1 MSYNENIGIEIKLTG
16 ADEAGISI
24 ENLTTKLQNL
34 KAAIDNVKGTTNI
47 TTTMKGVSKATTTTD
62 NSLKSLMST
71 LKRLLSF
78 ATLSKVIDSVI
89 DKSTQYDETLN
100 YVSVS
105 LGEYAEE
112 ALEYANV
119 VNSVYGID
127 QANWLSYQ
135 SVFANLTSGFG
146 LASDQVAIMSQQMT
160 QLGYDISSLVGE
172 SMNLTTK
179 QVMQKLQ
186 SGLAGE
192 IEPVRRLGYDLS
204 KANLEL
210 IAANLGITKQFS
222 EMTQAE
228 KVQLRYYA
236 LMTQLTEVQGDFGK
250 TLETPANM
258 MKVLKENTS
267 QLTRSLGNI
276 LVPLLKAILPIA
288 IAVVQVLKSA
298 ADVIAAFFGYEAPEV
313 TGMSNAVDVTS
324 AISSNLE
331 DASGTAAK
339 LKKQLAGFDEINNLT
354 TNTGTSGSGDDT
366 SGSSFNIDLPTYDF
380 LSKSTGFQ
388 AKIDKI
394 KKSLQIILP
403 IIVAIA
409 TAISTIA
416 TLTGANKIGKILI
429 SGLSTGNLIVTV
441 ITTIISLLVSLYATC
456 EPFRTWVNNL
466 FATIGNWWKTTG
478 KPFLLDILHKW
489 AEIRSVLDEGVAQ
502 FLNSVVNVVTWIID
516 IPNKLKNMWNTI
528 CNAVKGFLIDTLIG
542 YFTKSLP
549 DAITNMVDNILT
561 FVGSIAAKIG
571 SILIQPLKN
580 SFNSFINWLLSG
592 IENGIN
598 GIIGGINNMIATI
611 NRKLTFTIP
620 NWVPLFGGKK
630 WSSNIGYLSKVSLP
644 RLASGGVVTQETIA
658 TIGESG
664 AEAVVPLERNTG
676 WMNALATK
684 VNNVSDSNTEDL
696 LIKIIDVLSS
706 MDLTVSLDGEKI
718 ANNTIAKI
726 NSRNRLQGKSVISV

>member
-16 ADEAGISI
+16 ADEAGTSI
-24 ENLTTKLQNL
+24 DNLTAKLQNL
-34 KAAIDNVKGTTNI
+34 QTAINNVKSTNL
-47 TTTMKGVSKATTTTD
+47 TTTMKSVSKATTTTD
-62 NSLKSLMST
+62 SSLKSLTST
-71 LKRLLSF
+71 LKKLVSF
-78 ATLSKVIDSVI
+78 ATISKIVDNVI

-112 ALEYANV
+112 ALNYANV

-236 LMTQLTEVQGDFGK
+236 LMTQLTDVQGDFGK

-267 QLTRSLGNI
+267 QLSRSLGNI
-276 LVPLLKAILPIA
+276 LIPLIKAILPVA

-313 TGMSNAVDVTS
+313 SGMSNAVDVTS
-324 AISSNLE
+324 AISSNLD

-354 TNTGTSGSGDDT
+354 TNTGTSGSGDDYG
-366 SGSSFNIDLPTYDF
+366 GSSFNIDLPTYDF

-394 KKSLQIILP
+394 KKSLQVILP

-416 TLTGANKIGKILI
+416 TLTGANKIGKILL

-441 ITTIISLLVSLYATC
+441 ITTVISLLVSLYATC
-456 EPFRTWVNNL
+456 EPFRNWVNNL
-466 FATIGNWWKTTG
+466 FSSISKWWSGTL
-478 KPFLLDILHKW
+478 KPFFANVIDFWKQFSQKGN
-489 AEIRSVLDEGVAQ
+489 EVLTSI
-502 FLNSVVNVVTWIID
+502 FSHIVNVIQWIID
-516 IPNKLKNMWNTI
+516 IPNKLSSMWNT
-528 CNAVKGFLIDTLIG
+528 VKTAIKTLLVDMLLG
-542 YFTKSLP
+542 YFTTDLP
-549 DAITNMVDNILT
+549 YSIKNMISSVMG
-561 FVGSIAAKIG
+561 FVAEVAGKIG
-571 SILIQPLKN
+571 SVLITPLKN
-580 SFNSFINWLLSG
+580 VFKNFINWLLSG
-592 IENGIN
+592 IEGGIN
-598 GIIGGINNMIATI
+598 GIIKGINSMIGTI

-620 NWVPLFGGKK
+620 SWVPLFGGKK
-630 WSSNIGYLSKVSLP
+630 WSSNIGYLSSVNLP
-644 RLASGGVVTQETIA
+644 RLATGGIVTQETIA
-658 TIGESG
+658 TIGENG
-664 AEAVVPLERNTG
+664 AEAVIPLERNTG

-684 VNNVSDSNTEDL
+684 VNSTSDSNTEDL

-726 NSRNRLQGKSVISV
+726 NSRNRLQGKSVITV